1 MRRKWR
7 RINTSILR
15 SHSSTGCAFFFVC
28 AKFKNGVLECVNL
41 HRNSTTLWHLIG
53 GSRKGRGDR
62 INLLG
67 LNRRFNNCNRW
78 LCATRFKT
86 NKSGA
91 PAAPNTAGIDYS
103 GRSCYWETSAHR
115 RRPMDVGCLSLYLF
129 SANRCAANA
138 VSSSPVSDTSCS
150 RCRFIDMSHQ
160 KNPRTP
166 LKKIQKI

>member
-1 MRRKWR
+1 MG
-7 RINTSILR
+7 NDSSPLCFATSPYIHP
-15 SHSSTGCAFFFVC
+15 SKS
-28 AKFKNGVLECVNL
+28 VNL
-41 HRNSTTLWHLIG
+41 NIISARNSTTLWHLIG

-67 LNRRFNNCNRW
+67 PKRRFNNCNRW

-150 RCRFIDMSHQ
+150 RCRSIDMSHQ
-160 KNPRTP
+160 TRKNPRGCSLT
-166 LKKIQKI
+166 KIPVHP